1 MYGVHIAHKI
11 GDLVRITKSF
21 RDPMISSEMLQRG
34 SLGVV
39 AFVPEYYQQEMRF
52 FIKVKVYIFKS
63 NRERWL
69 APSEIDIIS
78 NIDE

>member
-1 MYGVHIAHKI
+1 MYGVHLAHKV
-11 GDLVRITKSF
+11 GDLVRVRKSVWLH
-21 RDPMISSEMLQRG
+21 SSTLLDRG

-39 AFVPEYYQQEMRF
+39 VERPEDKQKSL
-52 FIKVKVYIFKS
+52 FIKVYLFKN
-63 NRERWL
+63 NREEWL

>member
-1 MYGVHIAHKI
+1 MYGVYLAHKV
-11 GDLVRITKSF
+11 GDLIRISKSW
-21 RDPMISSEMLQRG
+21 RDPVNSSEMLQRG

-39 AFVPEYYQQEMRF
+39 AFVPEYYQQESL
-52 FIKVKVYIFKS
+52 FIKVYIFKT
-63 NRERWL
+63 NRERWF

>member
-21 RDPMISSEMLQRG
+21 RDPMISSAMLQRG
-34 SLGVV
+34 LLGVV
-39 AFVPEYYQQEMRF
+39 LGIPEDIQKSL
-52 FIKVKVYIFKS
+52 FIKVYIFKT

>member
-1 MYGVHIAHKI
+1 MYGVHLAHKI
-11 GDLVRITKSF
+11 GDLVRITKSR
-21 RDPMISSEMLQRG
+21 RDPMISSAMLQRG

-39 AFVPEYYQQEMRF
+39 LDVPEDTQKSL
-52 FIKVKVYIFKS
+52 FIKVYIFKT

-69 APSEIDIIS
+69 SPSEMDIIS

>member
-11 GDLVRITKSF
+11 GDLVRITKSR
-21 RDPMISSEMLQRG
+21 RDPIISSAMLQRG

-39 AFVPEYYQQEMRF
+39 LDVPEDTQKSL
-52 FIKVKVYIFKS
+52 FIKVYIFKT

-69 APSEIDIIS
+69 APSEMDTIS